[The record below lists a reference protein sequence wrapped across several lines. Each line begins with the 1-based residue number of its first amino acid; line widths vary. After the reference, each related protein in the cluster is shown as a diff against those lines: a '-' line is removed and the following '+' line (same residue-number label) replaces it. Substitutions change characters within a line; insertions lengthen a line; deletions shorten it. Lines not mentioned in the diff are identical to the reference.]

1 VGGIIVINILLLSH
15 GKLAEEFLN
24 TIKLI
29 MGNQQG
35 IHALGLDES
44 ESIDNFKN
52 RIMDECSKLYNV
64 DGIIVLTDLYGG
76 TPTNAAIYGLLSKYE
91 KLEILTGINLPILLE
106 AAVRRNQPVNE
117 LINSLKKAGPEGIIS
132 IREVMK
138 Q

>member
-1 VGGIIVINILLLSH
+1 MINILLLSH

-29 MGNQQG
+29 MGEQKG
-35 IHALGLDES
+35 INAIGLDES
-44 ESIDNFKN
+44 ESIENFKN
-52 RIMDECSKLYNV
+52 RIIDEYSKLNKS

-76 TPTNAAIYGLLSKYE
+76 TPTNAAIYGLLNKYE
-91 KLEILTGINLPILLE
+91 NLEILTGINLPILLE
-106 AAVRRNQPVNE
+106 AVVRRNQPANE
-117 LINSLKKAGPEGIIS
+117 LINSLKKVGAEGIIS